1 VPLQILD
8 KVMCIGPE
16 GYVSAK
22 EEWQSQWKGGA
33 EKERRDDQSEDPL
46 QAKSVKTELLY
57 TQGLVCVS

>member
-1 VPLQILD
+1 
-8 KVMCIGPE
+8 MCIGPE

-33 EKERRDDQSEDPL
+33 EKERRDDKSEDPL